1 MGYRPI
7 FCASR
12 KSARLIRLVL
22 FKRNWRYGNH
32 ALIDRVIRLNNKELQ
47 IDELITPTVE
57 SLGCT
62 VWGVEYISQGKHSVL
77 RVYIDGED
85 GINVDLCAEV
95 SRHVSD
101 LLDVEEMMPM
111 AYTLEV
117 SSPGMDRLL
126 FKETQYLESIG
137 EQLEVRLNFPFEGRK
152 KITGLLAGVEDR
164 NVVLQEAEDEYL
176 LPLENIQKAR
186 IVPNFG

>member
-1 MGYRPI
+1 M
-7 FCASR
+7 
-12 KSARLIRLVL
+12 
-22 FKRNWRYGNH
+22 
-32 ALIDRVIRLNNKELQ
+32 NNKELQ

-77 RVYIDGED
+77 RVYIDGDD
-85 GINVDLCAEV
+85 GITVDLCAEV

-101 LLDVEEMMPM
+101 LLDVEEMMTV

-126 FKETQYLESIG
+126 FKEAQYLESIG
-137 EQLEVRLNFPFEGRK
+137 EQLEIRLNFPFEGRK

-164 NVVLQEAEDEYL
+164 SVVLQEAGDEYL

>member
-1 MGYRPI
+1 
-7 FCASR
+7 
-12 KSARLIRLVL
+12 
-22 FKRNWRYGNH
+22 
-32 ALIDRVIRLNNKELQ
+32 LNNKELQ

-111 AYTLEV
+111 VYTLGFV
-117 SSPGMDRLL
+117 TGN
-126 FKETQYLESIG
+126 G
-137 EQLEVRLNFPFEGRK
+137 PF
-152 KITGLLAGVEDR
+152 TV
-164 NVVLQEAEDEYL
+164 
-176 LPLENIQKAR
+176 
-186 IVPNFG
+186 

>member
-1 MGYRPI
+1 M
-7 FCASR
+7 
-12 KSARLIRLVL
+12 
-22 FKRNWRYGNH
+22 
-32 ALIDRVIRLNNKELQ
+32 NNKELQ

-152 KITGLLAGVEDR
+152 
-164 NVVLQEAEDEYL
+164 
-176 LPLENIQKAR
+176 
-186 IVPNFG
+186 